1 MNYIIKVSGFGA
13 GEKIFTKTAKEKKLA
28 EGLLNRKSKSRQ
40 WYADDEDIPVTATI
54 AKSLVDK
61 ELSSL
66 KEQMAAFE
74 KEKEAFAKMKA
85 ESQGRAAEIESKAK
99 ITKTEA
105 DSKANIMQAEADAKV
120 KLIAAQAEADRIR
133 IINSALT
140 PNYLRLQE
148 IENFTYKTELVTPQ
162 GVYKISQ
169 KEQ

>member
-13 GEKIFTKTAKEKKLA
+13 GEKIFTNTAREKKLA

-74 KEKEAFAKMKA
+74 KEKAEFAKMKS
-85 ESQGRAAEIESKAK
+85 ESQGAQKQTKATKSKK
-99 ITKTEA
+99 EV
-105 DSKANIMQAEADAKV
+105 DAIQELDEEDENDLFETPK
-120 KLIAAQAEADRIR
+120 
-133 IINSALT
+133 NS
-140 PNYLRLQE
+140 
-148 IENFTYKTELVTPQ
+148 
-162 GVYKISQ
+162 
-169 KEQ
+169 

>member
-13 GEKIFTKTAKEKKLA
+13 GEKIFTNTAREKKLA
-28 EGLLNRKSKSRQ
+28 EGLLNRKSRSRQ

-85 ESQGRAAEIESKAK
+85 ESQGAQKQAKATKSKK
-99 ITKTEA
+99 EV
-105 DSKANIMQAEADAKV
+105 DSIQELDEEDENDLFETPK
-120 KLIAAQAEADRIR
+120 
-133 IINSALT
+133 NS
-140 PNYLRLQE
+140 
-148 IENFTYKTELVTPQ
+148 
-162 GVYKISQ
+162 
-169 KEQ
+169 

>member
-13 GEKIFTKTAKEKKLA
+13 GEKIFTNTAREKKLA

-74 KEKEAFAKMKA
+74 KEKAEFAKMKA
-85 ESQGRAAEIESKAK
+85 ESQSSQKQAKATKSKKEVDTVEEIEDKDENDLFETPK
-99 ITKTEA
+99 
-105 DSKANIMQAEADAKV
+105 
-120 KLIAAQAEADRIR
+120 
-133 IINSALT
+133 NS
-140 PNYLRLQE
+140 
-148 IENFTYKTELVTPQ
+148 
-162 GVYKISQ
+162 
-169 KEQ
+169 

>member
-13 GEKIFTKTAKEKKLA
+13 GEKIFTKTAKQKKLA

-74 KEKEAFAKMKA
+74 KEKAEFAKMKA
-85 ESQGRAAEIESKAK
+85 ESQSSQKQAKATKSKKEVDTVEEIEDKDENDLFETPK
-99 ITKTEA
+99 
-105 DSKANIMQAEADAKV
+105 
-120 KLIAAQAEADRIR
+120 
-133 IINSALT
+133 NS
-140 PNYLRLQE
+140 
-148 IENFTYKTELVTPQ
+148 
-162 GVYKISQ
+162 
-169 KEQ
+169 